1 MFKRNLL
8 AVCSGFMLSTAWG
21 LTDTASHDIIMNVN
35 EVAMLKVN
43 DSSMISLT
51 VVAPNEG
58 GEVPV
63 LVSNTTKMLQYTSV
77 VAVGA
82 TRKITAGWASGSS
95 PKGTKLNVTA
105 TSPIGGNKR
114 GIGTSYDFI
123 NLSAGA
129 GNVVTGIGSCATGFG
144 GGSGASL
151 TYTLSVEDPE
161 LLEAGESKTVTVT
174 YTMTDAS

>member
-43 DSSMISLT
+43 DSSMITLT
-51 VVAPNEG
+51 
-58 GEVPV
+58 EVPV